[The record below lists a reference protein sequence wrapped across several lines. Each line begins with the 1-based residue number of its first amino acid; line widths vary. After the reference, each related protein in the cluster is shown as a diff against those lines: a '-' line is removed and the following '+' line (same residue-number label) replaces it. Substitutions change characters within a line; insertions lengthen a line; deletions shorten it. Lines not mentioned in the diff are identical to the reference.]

1 MPRQNW
7 MAGEDE
13 ETKLRQL
20 CMPGS
25 HDACMYTVR
34 DTSSEGT
41 FIIQS
46 SVTQFLSIGEQLQ
59 AGTRFFDI
67 RLYRDRDSKVIR
79 AGHFPSKSSS
89 TNHMGEYGPPFVDV
103 CRDIQGFMAANPS
116 EVVLLKF
123 SLSKNASGPGLALI
137 EAQLVDFLYIS
148 NGAENLADV
157 PLSRLRGRVLA
168 LFDSPSGSTAYFNN
182 RLHVVSKKTPR
193 AGDAAG
199 LLASTRRS
207 ILWLNGDAPTADS
220 LDAVITKQNEARDG
234 DGARE
239 MAPHLEMFYLTI
251 TAGTGTAIH
260 AALDPLETST
270 ARARMCVADNTA
282 REFGLTGVASGAPD
296 RLRSKYGSW
305 ADGAETR
312 YEAAMK
318 RAKGA
323 RFTNVFIYD
332 FINNDVNDKILQQNP
347 SHW

>member
-34 DTSSEGT
+34 ETSSEGT
-41 FIIQS
+41 FIVQS
-46 SVTQFLSIGEQLQ
+46 AVTQFQSIGEQLQ

-67 RLYRDRDSKVIR
+67 RLYQDRNSKVIR

-89 TNHMGEYGPPFVDV
+89 TNHMGEYGPPFLDV
-103 CRDIQGFMAANPS
+103 CRDIQAFMGAHGS

-123 SLSKNASGPGLALI
+123 SLSKNAKGPALAMI
-137 EAQLVDFLYIS
+137 EQQLVDFLFVS
-148 NGAENLADV
+148 NGTENLADI
-157 PLSRLRGRVLA
+157 PLSRLRGKVLA
-168 LFDSPSGSTAYFNN
+168 LFDSPCGSAAYFNN

-193 AGDAAG
+193 AADAAG
-199 LLASTRRS
+199 VLTSTKRS

-220 LDAVITKQNEARDG
+220 LETVITKQNEVRAK

-260 AALDPLETST
+260 AALDARQTSS

-282 REFGLTGVASGAPD
+282 REFGLTGVAGANPD

-305 ADGAETR
+305 ADGAGGR

-318 RAKGA
+318 RAKGG

-332 FINNDVNDKILQQNP
+332 FINNEVNDRILKQNP

>member
-7 MAGEDE
+7 MAGEDDD
-13 ETKLRQL
+13 TKLRQL

-34 DTSSEGT
+34 ETSTAGT

-46 SVTQFLSIGEQLQ
+46 SVTQFLTIGEQLQ

-67 RLYRDRDSKVIR
+67 RLYRDRDSRVIR
-79 AGHFPSKSSS
+79 AGHFPSKGSS
-89 TNHMGEYGPPFVDV
+89 TNHMGEYGPPFLDV
-103 CRDIQGFMAANPS
+103 CRDIQAFMAANPS

-137 EAQLVDFLYIS
+137 EQQLVDFLFTS
-148 NGAENLADV
+148 NGAVNLADV
-157 PLSRLRGRVLA
+157 PLSRLRGTVLA
-168 LFDSPSGSTAYFNN
+168 LFDSPTGSTAYFND
-182 RLHVVSKKTPR
+182 RLHVVSKRTPT
-193 AGDAAG
+193 AAAAAG

-207 ILWLNGDAPTADS
+207 TLWLNGDAPTADA
-220 LDAVITKQNEARDG
+220 LDTVISKQNEARDG

-251 TAGTGTAIH
+251 TAGTGTAIQ
-260 AALDPLETST
+260 AGLDFRETST

-282 REFGLTGVASGAPD
+282 REFGLRGVARADGNH
-296 RLRSKYGSW
+296 LRSRYSSW
-305 ADGAETR
+305 EDGAGAR
-312 YEAAMK
+312 YETAMR
-318 RAKGA
+318 RAQG
-323 RFTNVFIYD
+323 RRMTNVFIYD
-332 FINNDVNDKILQQNP
+332 FINNDVNDRILHQNP